1 MGGHGCRRGGGEVGE
16 GLLRFCGELG
26 AEERRER
33 LEYGG
38 TGVDLSARG
47 LWCWLRVSRIGN
59 RNLGSGKKAGSM
71 ELGSRKTGIRGNSGR

>member
-1 MGGHGCRRGGGEVGE
+1 MWGAPGTGEEGGLSKAGEDVRGEWGATGCRRGGGEIGE

-38 TGVDLSARG
+38 TGVDVSARG
-47 LWCWLRVSRIGN
+47 LRCW
-59 RNLGSGKKAGSM
+59 
-71 ELGSRKTGIRGNSGR
+71 